1 MSMDYI
7 REELLR
13 QQAALTALLLGKA
26 AEEEPMGDGETAGG
40 EWTVETAV
48 RKSPAAAAAEL
59 ETENARRPGAAG
71 TEEAILLA
79 GTLGRGGDAPARE
92 MGGGLDMDRLAEP
105 GGERMV
111 TEVLWADTGGM
122 SDAKALSR
130 TFQRDARRYD
140 GGFRLY

>member
-1 MSMDYI
+1 MDYI

-13 QQAALTALLLGKA
+13 QQAALASLLLGKA
-26 AEEEPMGDGETAGG
+26 AEEEPVGDEETAGG
-40 EWTVETAV
+40 EWSAGVTA

-59 ETENARRPGAAG
+59 EMENARRPGAAG
-71 TEEAILLA
+71 TEEAILLV

-92 MGGGLDMDRLAEP
+92 TGGGLGTDSLAES

>member
-1 MSMDYI
+1 MDYI

-13 QQAALTALLLGKA
+13 QQVALAALLLGKA
-26 AEEEPMGDGETAGG
+26 AEEETVRDEETAGG
-40 EWTVETAV
+40 EWPTEVST

-59 ETENARRPGAAG
+59 ETENVRGPEAGAAG
-71 TEEAILLA
+71 TEASSW
-79 GTLGRGGDAPARE
+79 PARGT
-92 MGGGLDMDRLAEP
+92 GGGLGTDSLAER

>member
-1 MSMDYI
+1 MDYI

-26 AEEEPMGDGETAGG
+26 AEEETVRDEETAGG
-40 EWTVETAV
+40 KWSAGVTA

-59 ETENARRPGAAG
+59 ETENALRPGEAG

-79 GTLGRGGDAPARE
+79 GTLGRGGDAPARGT
-92 MGGGLDMDRLAEP
+92 GGGLDMDGLAER
-105 GGERMV
+105 GRERMV

>member
-1 MSMDYI
+1 MDYI

-26 AEEEPMGDGETAGG
+26 AEEEIARDEETAGG
-40 EWTVETAV
+40 ERPGEVSA
-48 RKSPAAAAAEL
+48 RKSPAAA
-59 ETENARRPGAAG
+59 
-71 TEEAILLA
+71 
-79 GTLGRGGDAPARE
+79 
-92 MGGGLDMDRLAEP
+92 

-111 TEVLWADTGGM
+111 TEVLWAGTGGM
-122 SDAKALSR
+122 PDAKVLSR

>member
-1 MSMDYI
+1 MDYI

-26 AEEEPMGDGETAGG
+26 AEEETVRDEETAGG
-40 EWTVETAV
+40 EWPAG
-48 RKSPAAAAAEL
+48 AAAQKRLAAAGAEL
-59 ETENARRPGAAG
+59 EPERPRKTGFREAGA
-71 TEEAILLA
+71 EEAVLPT
-79 GTLGRGGDAPARE
+79 GGPGRGGDVPAW
-92 MGGGLDMDRLAEP
+92 GAGGLDTEVLAGP

-140 GGFRLY
+140 GGFCLY